1 MFPNVADLIH
11 FSLAAF
17 KQRKTQKKK
26 NLKDTLKKLYSMHF
40 LIEDFI
46 NVRKLAIFVKIN
58 KRKIVFLDLLFVKN
72 KVLLSFEI
80 RIFKG

>member
-26 NLKDTLKKLYSMHF
+26 FKRYIKEVIQHAF

-46 NVRKLAIFVKIN
+46 KVRKLAIFVKITS
-58 KRKIVFLDLLFVKN
+58 VKLYSSIYFSL
-72 KVLLSFEI
+72 KTKFY
-80 RIFKG
+80 

>member
-26 NLKDTLKKLYSMHF
+26 FKRYIKEVIQHAF

-46 NVRKLAIFVKIN
+46 NVRKLAIFVKITS
-58 KRKIVFLDLLFVKN
+58 VKLYSSIYFSL
-72 KVLLSFEI
+72 KTKFY
-80 RIFKG
+80 